1 MVKITNKKALEF
13 VLGLTEVQEN
23 EEIRV
28 KLKTMLAQVEKKNK
42 GTDKDGKK
50 VLSATQ
56 KENEGTKKV
65 ILTVLGELQ
74 EKTQIKELA
83 KDERLAKFTPQKL
96 SALVRQLVAERKVVR
111 VEVKRVA
118 MFGLA

>member
-1 MVKITNKKALEF
+1 MEKMTNKKALEF

-28 KLKTMLAQVEKKNK
+28 KLETMLAQVEKKNK

-56 KENEGTKKV
+56 KENEGTKEV